1 MTCEF
6 SKIRL
11 EYKMDR
17 IHDERSIDIY
27 LTNRCQLTCPY
38 CFVKNEK
45 VDMTDETKEKVID
58 FCVTQIKADS
68 KARWKITLTGGEVG
82 LLNPKD
88 VLTFVQKLKAKLADF
103 DVQYGLVTNLC
114 YLLTGL
120 HFALFSELTFI
131 GLSYDGSIRLNNP
144 RKRKL
149 WFDNV
154 RLLRTLNYDCSLLFI
169 LTKDVIANDPRFIL
183 DFCLGLN
190 IYNIEFWALYGDSK
204 YKPTNKD
211 SNEWLY
217 QLFLEYE
224 RLRADVP
231 VKITT
236 FECQRSAFY
245 GQGYY
250 EYGRH
255 CMKDYMDIQVDGTV
269 GGCSIAHKTV
279 YGHIDSGVDRAQ
291 KILWIAKEHEVDYRC
306 IKCKH
311 YDYCLGHC
319 FKLKWDDT
327 DCPTPHKIFD
337 YLKMKNEFSS
347 IPIYSTE
354 HIDLSSIDTAKPD

>member
-1 MTCEF
+1 
-6 SKIRL
+6 
-11 EYKMDR
+11 MDR

-311 YDYCLGHC
+311 YNYCLGHC

-337 YLKMKNEFSS
+337 YLKMKDEFSS

-354 HIDLSSIDTAKPD
+354 HINLSSIDTTKLD

>member
-1 MTCEF
+1 
-6 SKIRL
+6 
-11 EYKMDR
+11 
-17 IHDERSIDIY
+17 
-27 LTNRCQLTCPY
+27 
-38 CFVKNEK
+38 
-45 VDMTDETKEKVID
+45 MTDETKEKVID

-217 QLFLEYE
+217 HLFLEYE

-250 EYGRH
+250 EYGRR

-291 KILWIAKEHEVDYRC
+291 KVLWIAKEHEVDYRC

-337 YLKMKNEFSS
+337 YLKMKDEFSS
-347 IPIYSTE
+347 TPIYSTE
-354 HIDLSSIDTAKPD
+354 HINLSSIDTTKLD

>member
-1 MTCEF
+1 
-6 SKIRL
+6 
-11 EYKMDR
+11 
-17 IHDERSIDIY
+17 
-27 LTNRCQLTCPY
+27 
-38 CFVKNEK
+38 
-45 VDMTDETKEKVID
+45 MTDETKEKVID
-58 FCVTQIKADS
+58 FCITQIKADS

-190 IYNIEFWALYGDSK
+190 IYNIEFWALYGDNK

-211 SNEWLY
+211 SNDWLY
-217 QLFLEYE
+217 RLFLEYE

-250 EYGRH
+250 EYGRR

-291 KILWIAKEHEVDYRC
+291 KVLWIVKEHEVDYRC
-306 IKCKH
+306 IKCQH

-337 YLKMKNEFSS
+337 YLKMKDEFSS

-354 HIDLSSIDTAKPD
+354 HIDPSLIDTAKLD